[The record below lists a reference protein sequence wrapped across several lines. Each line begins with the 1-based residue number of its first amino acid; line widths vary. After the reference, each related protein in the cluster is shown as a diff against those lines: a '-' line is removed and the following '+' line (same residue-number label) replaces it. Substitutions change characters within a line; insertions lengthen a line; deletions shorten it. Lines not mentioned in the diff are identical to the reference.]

1 MLKANGFTAL
11 WVFWRT
17 KTLPSFSMYYFQT
30 STIFVIPMKCDVTE
44 ILRKLKMLLEKGKIK
59 FQIIFVLTLE
69 LLHKE
74 NIVISSTTLIKMWN
88 ILFIIN
94 NVTLPI
100 INILQKVTS
109 VILKDFLNA
118 SISYSNFFFK

>member
-1 MLKANGFTAL
+1 
-11 WVFWRT
+11 
-17 KTLPSFSMYYFQT
+17 
-30 STIFVIPMKCDVTE
+30 
-44 ILRKLKMLLEKGKIK
+44 MLLEKGKTN

-69 LLHKE
+69 MHQKLS
-74 NIVISSTTLIKMWN
+74 IVNLSNTLIKMWN

-109 VILKDFLNA
+109 VILKEDFLNA
-118 SISYSNFFFK
+118 SISYFNFSFK